1 MQLSLTLMQTIASM
15 LLWVLVGYI
24 VVKVGLVKEESSKV
38 LSKLTVYVF
47 CPAMIFNALQ
57 IELTAVRIFGFAACT
72 VFAFTIYLVWIFL
85 SRLLKKPLKL
95 DPVDEASL
103 VYGNVGNLTLPLV
116 SMTLGPE
123 MMFYAAAMQIPFN
136 LLFWTHGISVMQGS
150 GKFEWKKIFTNPNLI
165 ALACGL
171 VFLAFQW
178 HLPSVLQTAFDGL
191 TAMVAPSSMMVIGM
205 VLAGTELK
213 SVFTCKRAY
222 GILAG
227 RLILYPLLAI
237 GLLFVSGTV
246 TRWPAL
252 APVLMV
258 TCIAFAAPTASNV
271 AQLAVV
277 FGQKPK
283 EASIY
288 NILSLFACIITIPAI
303 IAIYQ
308 LVFSM

>member
-1 MQLSLTLMQTIASM
+1 MQLSLALMETIASM
-15 LLWVLVGYI
+15 LLWVFVGFLI
-24 VVKVGLVKEESSKV
+24 VKVGLVKGEHSKV
-38 LSKLTVYVF
+38 LSTLTVYVF

-57 IELTAVRIFGFAACT
+57 IELTSSRIFGFLACT
-72 VFAFTIYLVWIFL
+72 VFAFVTYFVWIAI

-136 LLFWTHGISVMQGS
+136 LLFWTHGISVMQGT
-150 GKFEWKKIFTNPNLI
+150 GKFEWKKILINPNLI
-165 ALACGL
+165 ALALGL

-191 TAMVAPSSMMVIGM
+191 SNMVAPSSMMVVGM

-213 SVFTCKRAY
+213 SIFTCKRAY

-237 GLLFVSGTV
+237 GLLFVSGAV
-246 TRWPAL
+246 TRWPEL
-252 APVLMV
+252 SPVLMV
-258 TCIAFAAPTASNV
+258 ICIAFAAPTASNV

-277 FGQKPK
+277 FDQKPK

-288 NILSLFACIITIPAI
+288 NILNLFACILTIPTI
-303 IAIYQ
+303 IALYQ
-308 LVFSM
+308 MIFT